1 MEKVLRYSMTKVKRI
16 LVIIGSEIEA
26 VCVDL
31 IDIIKDKYEE
41 ITGKYTTR
49 ETPKVSRPNRL
60 D

>member
-1 MEKVLRYSMTKVKRI
+1 MTKVKRI